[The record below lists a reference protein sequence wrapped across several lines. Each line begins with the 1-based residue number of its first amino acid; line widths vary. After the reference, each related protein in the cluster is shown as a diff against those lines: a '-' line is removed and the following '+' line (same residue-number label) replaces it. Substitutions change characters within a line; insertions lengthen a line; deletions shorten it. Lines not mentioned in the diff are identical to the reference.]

1 MEVKDVDAVCAQ
13 FFEGFVKLLL
23 DFGGFV
29 RAGGVRVPFCC
40 EGEAAVFPLCFAGEG
55 FLLAADVDAG
65 GVDFGVAGAL
75 EGVEDFV
82 VGGDVGDAGALVW
95 VGAVGGM
102 FSRLNKDG

>member
-1 MEVKDVDAVCAQ
+1 M
-13 FFEGFVKLLL
+13 
-23 DFGGFV
+23 
-29 RAGGVRVPFCC
+29 
-40 EGEAAVFPLCFAGEG
+40 
-55 FLLAADVDAG
+55 LAADVDAG